1 MVSESMLEFDNH
13 SASSLFQNNL
23 LIDPQNY
30 FLIERTQ
37 RPIEKKKKKKKGRAT
52 TDSRVTL
59 LSMPP
64 PTAFLSHLA
73 FHKEHFLLVIASF
86 PGLPRFYLPSAF
98 KSMNTS
104 GCQLVTITMYKSH
117 NSIQDRSIIVHS
129 VHHMG
134 GAGHQLLKIRYPN
147 KFPTSHTI

>member
-1 MVSESMLEFDNH
+1 MVSGSMREFDNH
-13 SASSLFQNNL
+13 SASSLFQNDL

-37 RPIEKKKKKKKGRAT
+37 RPIENNNNNKKKGQGPISNSHVDTDTTT

-59 LSMPP
+59 LSMLP

-73 FHKEHFLLVIASF
+73 FHKEHFPLVIASF

-129 VHHMG
+129 VHHMHG
-134 GAGHQLLKIRYPN
+134 
-147 KFPTSHTI
+147 